1 MITIYSRPGCKYC
14 DLSKTLLEV
23 HNCEYNELMLEVDI
37 TVDQL
42 RELVPGAKSVPQIM
56 DDNIHIGGYN
66 ELVEYLNRPAG
77 ARRC

>member
-42 RELVPGAKSVPQIM
+42 KELVPGAKSVPQIM

-77 ARRC
+77 PRRC

>member
-23 HNCEYNELMLEVDI
+23 HNREYNELMLEVDI

-42 RELVPGAKSVPQIM
+42 KELVPGAKSVPQIM
-56 DDNIHIGGYN
+56 DNNVHIGGYN
-66 ELVEYLNRPAG
+66 DLV
-77 ARRC
+77 